1 MKSSRKFHQG
11 TQSTTS
17 KLFMNVFRNPQ
28 RKSHGRRRFFFR
40 MAQEKRASQLAQSL
54 LFEITQVFAKVV
66 ENLCDFIQRHYGC
79 QGHEGLEGAL
89 YEEPWVSNEK
99 CENQHQLC
107 ALLHGFVKAHEA
119 SVDGLRSRSFFR
131 CFSSFLQLGW

>member
-11 TQSTTS
+11 TQSTKCCIPKSQRNHTVGD
-17 KLFMNVFRNPQ
+17 VFFF
-28 RKSHGRRRFFFR
+28 SHGSG
-40 MAQEKRASQLAQSL
+40 EEASQLAQSL
-54 LFEITQVFAKVV
+54 LFEITQVLAKVV